1 VTTSINKV
9 PYPRIYYVNDGFTII
24 LKKKFK
30 LDVPYR
36 THFSKSTMRNVD
48 LYFLN
53 KEEPYKGCLLALR
66 KCILSNDPHITE
78 TQKYGMPCYCF
89 KGKAFCY
96 LWTDKKTQ
104 FPYILFVEGQYLIH
118 QRLETGKRA
127 RMKIFPVDPK
137 KDLPYT
143 TIDALVQDA
152 LLLYKNGTI
161 PIK

>member
-1 VTTSINKV
+1 
-9 PYPRIYYVNDGFTII
+9 
-24 LKKKFK
+24 
-30 LDVPYR
+30 
-36 THFSKSTMRNVD
+36 MRNVD

-53 KEEPYKGCLLALR
+53 KEEPFKGCLLALR
-66 KCILSNDPHITE
+66 ESILSKDLQITE

-104 FPYILFVEGQYLIH
+104 FPYILFVEGQYLNH
-118 QRLETGKRA
+118 QKLETGKRA

-137 KDLPYT
+137 KDLPIR
-143 TIDALVQDA
+143 TINALLQDA

-161 PIK
+161 PV